1 MTETYLTI
9 ARQGRNAW
17 WRSLLRLILAL
28 GLTINAIILVAFPF
42 LLVATMQEVPM
53 PTDDIWMS
61 QPGWFFGVTAAVTTL
76 MTLGLIVA
84 IPALHQRPW
93 RTVMNSQGPIR
104 WRRIA
109 QGWGVWLGVMLLS
122 IALFAVFDR
131 DRYTVQV
138 TSGWLWRWIPT
149 LLVMP
154 LLALM
159 PSLVYGY
166 LLQGLGLL
174 IPRPVRLTAV
184 MAVLIGL
191 FNVVSSP
198 TPPTVWDWGFGLITV
213 GFFVWTILQ
222 DRGLELLIGL
232 QAANMLVTLQI
243 VRSPDTTPT
252 FPALLIRNA
261 GGSSWLD
268 FFVWLLGLGLFYAIC
283 FYVWPSSSAL
293 APNSATA
300 SNSSEELD

>member
-17 WRSLLRLILAL
+17 WRYLLSLILAL
-28 GLTINAIILVAFPF
+28 GLTINASIFVAFPF
-42 LLVATMQEVPM
+42 LLIAALQERPM

-93 RTVMNSQGPIR
+93 RTVINPQGLIR
-104 WRRIA
+104 WRRIV
-109 QGWGVWLGVMLLS
+109 QGWGVWLGLMLLS

-131 DRYTVQV
+131 DLYTVQV

-174 IPRPVRLTAV
+174 ISRPVRLTAV
-184 MAVLIGL
+184 VAVLIGL

-213 GFFVWTILQ
+213 GFFVWIILQ

-252 FPALLIRNA
+252 FPALLTRNA

-268 FFVWLLGLGLFYAIC
+268 FIVWLLGLGLFYAIC
-283 FYVWPSSSAL
+283 FYAWPSSRAL
-293 APNSATA
+293 APNSNTA
-300 SNSSEELD
+300 SSSQEELD